1 MPSKWIEHIKQY
13 AKSNGMTYKDAMKC
27 DKCKASYKQASY
39 KQGYL
44 GKGGASSVPS
54 AEEQDRE
61 TERYLNRLRQEARQ
75 QDRLEKMVN
84 NTITQ
89 ILNSDMSTPHKQQ
102 KLSRL
107 LFIVDEEGRR
117 TQTDTTNM
125 LRSIN
130 TVQNQLLR
138 YVDYPIAQ
146 SESDPI

>member
-13 AKSNGMTYKDAMKC
+13 AKSNAMTYKDAMKC
-27 DKCKASYKQASY
+27 DKCKASYKQTH
-39 KQGYL
+39 L

-54 AEEQDRE
+54 AEEQDRAN
-61 TERYLNRLRQEARQ
+61 ERYLNRLRQEA
-75 QDRLEKMVN
+75 RLEKMVN

-89 ILNSDMSTPHKQQ
+89 ILNSNMYTPHKQE

-130 TVQNQLLR
+130 TVQNQLCCVVGILSIFGKK
-138 YVDYPIAQ
+138 VAL
-146 SESDPI
+146 